1 MKRVL
6 LAVIATGSIACWIS
20 PGGAVAAETKDKSA
34 AAALTPAAKTGSG
47 TKAASSAADKKTTP
61 AAKTGDSA
69 APIEAVPGD
78 SLTLLEKSVAR
89 DSSKFDNLY
98 RLGVMYLD
106 RDRLPEAERVLTRA
120 HKLRPKDVPTIVNLG
135 ALLDALNKPEAAQ
148 SRYRE
153 ALALSPEDS
162 VATCRLASSLYAQ
175 TKYPEAMDLL
185 RNLIATKPNSHCAYF
200 TLGVAFADAG
210 IYRDAIRMWRKVVA
224 LAPTS
229 PEAASA
235 TESIDVLEKFI
246 QQNPAPEPVPTK
258 P

>member
-1 MKRVL
+1 VKRLL
-6 LAVIATGSIACWIS
+6 LAVILTGSIACGIS
-20 PGGAVAAETKDKSA
+20 ASAAHAAEAPDKSA
-34 AAALTPAAKTGSG
+34 TVAATPAAKTGST
-47 TKAASSAADKKTTP
+47 TKAAG
-61 AAKTGDSA
+61 AAKTPA
-69 APIEAVPGD
+69 KAAATTAPIQAVTVD
-78 SLTLLEKSVAR
+78 TLALLERSVAR

-120 HKLRPKDVPTIVNLG
+120 HKLRPKDVPTVVNLG

-148 SRYRE
+148 TRYRE

-175 TKYPEAMDLL
+175 MKYAEAMDLL
-185 RNLIATKPNSHCAYF
+185 RNLIASKPNSHCAYF

-210 IYRDAIRMWRKVVA
+210 IYRDAIRMWRKVVE

-235 TESIDVLEKFI
+235 NESIDVLEKFI
-246 QQNPAPEPVPTK
+246 QQNPTPETVPTK